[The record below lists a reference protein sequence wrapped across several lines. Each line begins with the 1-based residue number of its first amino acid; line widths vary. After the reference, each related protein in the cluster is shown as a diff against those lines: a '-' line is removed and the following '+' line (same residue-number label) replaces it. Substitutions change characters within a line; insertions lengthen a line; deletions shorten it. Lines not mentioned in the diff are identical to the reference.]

1 MGYEALL
8 RWHHPE
14 RGLVS
19 PGEFIPIAEETGL
32 IVPIGRWVLGVACA
46 QAADWNSLR
55 PEDPVKIAVNLSQ
68 RQVTPALVDD
78 VAAVLSATGLPAECL
93 MLEITESL
101 MLEQTSMG
109 DVVSDLRAL
118 GTRLALDDFG
128 SGYSSLSYLQSYPL
142 DTVKLDRGF
151 VETLDQSA
159 ATGAVVKAAIEMA
172 RALGLEV
179 VAEGV
184 EREAQLSRLRE
195 LGCPYAQGFLFAP
208 ALAPEAA
215 AELLAGARLAPAHD
229 DHVLLAL
236 PDGDQPA
243 RL

>member
-1 MGYEALL
+1 
-8 RWHHPE
+8 HPE

-19 PGEFIPIAEETGL
+19 PAEFIPIAEETGV
-32 IVPIGRWVLGVACA
+32 IVPIGRWVLNLACA
-46 QAADWNSLR
+46 QAVEWNLLR
-55 PEDPVKIAVNLSQ
+55 PGDPVKIAVNLSQ
-68 RQVTPALVDD
+68 RQVTPALVGD

-101 MLEQTSMG
+101 LLEQASAIG
-109 DVVSDLRAL
+109 VVSELRAL

-151 VETLDQSA
+151 VERLDRSA
-159 ATGAVVKAAIEMA
+159 ATRAVVKAAIEMA
-172 RALGLEV
+172 RALGLQV

-184 EREAQLSRLRE
+184 ERESQLSRLRE

-208 ALAPEAA
+208 ALEPAA
-215 AELLAGARLAPAHD
+215 ARLLAGARLAPAHD
-229 DHVLLAL
+229 DNVLLAL
-236 PDGDQPA
+236 SDGDQPA